1 VVQGEIDITTAGPMV
16 LKIAD
21 PAGMKLWVDDKEIQP
36 AALVPLDLP
45 VGKHRIT
52 VLLDPAARQTPLR
65 MEAEA
70 AAGSNA
76 RVVPVGGV

>member
-1 VVQGEIDITTAGPMV
+1 
-16 LKIAD
+16 
-21 PAGMKLWVDDKEIQP
+21 
-36 AALVPLDLP
+36 